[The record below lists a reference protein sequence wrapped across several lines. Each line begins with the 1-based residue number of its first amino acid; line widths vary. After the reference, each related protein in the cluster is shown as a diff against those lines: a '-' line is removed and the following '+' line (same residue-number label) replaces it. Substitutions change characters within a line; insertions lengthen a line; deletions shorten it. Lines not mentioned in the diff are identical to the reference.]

1 MALAMAKPWYFDE
14 HFVSALDARI
24 AITMKASG
32 GVIQGTWELLQ
43 SMYGIPNIRTKELT
57 TIDFIDIVEMVGGEN
72 LEL

>member
-1 MALAMAKPWYFDE
+1 MPG
-14 HFVSALDARI
+14 ARI

-43 SMYGIPNIRTKELT
+43 SMYGIPNIRTKKLT
-57 TIDFIDIVEMVGGEN
+57 NIDFIDIVETVGGGS